1 MSRIASA
8 LLFTAVSFSAAADV
22 QAGWF
27 GSTCHDIHHAWHVNN
42 MWPQPYIA
50 PDRRAVKEPLAIMYA
65 RGWQRYNL
73 LGEHHFEEGQ
83 MKLTPAG
90 LLKIKAILVNSPPQY
105 RTVYVEKGRTRAI
118 TDGRVDAIQQAIV
131 DMQVDG
137 PLPGVMA
144 SDLIVEGWSSEYADG
159 VNRRYYSSM
168 PQPRL
173 PGSAAS
179 TSSGS
184 P

>member
-1 MSRIASA
+1 MFRPAGLDLHATTFITAGTSA
-8 LLFTAVSFSAAADV
+8 ICGL
-22 QAGWF
+22 
-27 GSTCHDIHHAWHVNN
+27 
-42 MWPQPYIA
+42 
-50 PDRRAVKEPLAIMYA
+50 A

-90 LLKIKAILVNSPPQY
+90 MLKIKAILANSPPQY

-118 TDGRVDAIQQAIV
+118 TDARVDAIQQAN
-131 DMQVDG
+131 MQVDG

-173 PGSAAS
+173 PSSAAS